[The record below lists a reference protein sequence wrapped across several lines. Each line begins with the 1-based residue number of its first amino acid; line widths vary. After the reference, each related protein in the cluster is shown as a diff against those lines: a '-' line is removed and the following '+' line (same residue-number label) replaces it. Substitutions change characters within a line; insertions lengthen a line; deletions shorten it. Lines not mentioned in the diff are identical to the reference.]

1 MFGVVKIVV
10 DFLIIMYGVYN
21 SKLWQMAVALIL
33 VVCISNF
40 LYVFCFGERSRHW
53 VGEFVVV
60 VFFELAELCL
70 FFLIISFLEK
80 PLWEYFSN
88 KTLLIEFLISA
99 IVGIWIF
106 IRKDTVF
113 YKLGA
118 FCLILP
124 SLLLD
129 IVGIV
134 LLFFAL
140 IAD

>member
-1 MFGVVKIVV
+1 
-10 DFLIIMYGVYN
+10 MYGIHN
-21 SKLWQMAVALIL
+21 LKLWQMIVAIIL
-33 VVCISNF
+33 VECLCWFFSRGKPLDLRILFVSGYGEMC
-40 LYVFCFGERSRHW
+40 VF
-53 VGEFVVV
+53 FVVI
-60 VFFELAELCL
+60 
-70 FFLIISFLEK
+70 FLLEK
-80 PLWEYFSN
+80 GLWEYFSN

-140 IAD
+140 ITD